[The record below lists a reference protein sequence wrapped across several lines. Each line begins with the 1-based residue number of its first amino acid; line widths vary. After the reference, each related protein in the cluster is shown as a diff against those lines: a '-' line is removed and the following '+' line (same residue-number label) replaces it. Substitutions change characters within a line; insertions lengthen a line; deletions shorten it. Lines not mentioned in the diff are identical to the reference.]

1 MPTPA
6 IFISYRVADTQVEA
20 RLIYSFLVSGFG
32 ENAVFLDKTRINPGD
47 TWPNELEQ
55 NASGARVILALVK
68 DKTKWVGMLD
78 DLSWRL
84 HEADD
89 WVRKELE
96 TGLGKGI
103 SCSFY

>member
-20 RLIYSFLVSGFG
+20 RLIYSYLVSRFG
-32 ENAVFLDKTRINPGD
+32 ENAVFLDKKRINPGD

-68 DKTKWVGMLD
+68 DKEKWLNFPKNLIQDNAEVLFQ
-78 DLSWRL
+78 
-84 HEADD
+84 
-89 WVRKELE
+89 K
-96 TGLGKGI
+96 K
-103 SCSFY
+103 